1 MEGGVLRGTDV
12 VNKINKIQGCNRQHR
27 VYSPYIHY
35 NNTFVWYVIYRS
47 TKSLCCTPETD
58 LISHLYFN

>member
-27 VYSPYIHY
+27 VYSPYFI
-35 NNTFVWYVIYRS
+35 II
-47 TKSLCCTPETD
+47 P
-58 LISHLYFN
+58 LYGM